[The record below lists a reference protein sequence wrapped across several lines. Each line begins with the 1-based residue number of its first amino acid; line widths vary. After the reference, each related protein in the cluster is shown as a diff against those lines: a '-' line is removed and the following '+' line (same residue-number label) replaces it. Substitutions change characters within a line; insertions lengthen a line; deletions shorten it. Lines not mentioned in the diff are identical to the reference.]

1 MKGERK
7 VPKKPFVENDD
18 PAAYETIMSSLKE
31 NNDDLN
37 TLLNEV
43 RTISDR
49 IGDVC
54 ELTTFK
60 RLEEKLLAL
69 QNSIAEF
76 TKASQPARNQ
86 TTETTPTQ
94 TEQAKPQNPFIGYP
108 ETKNQPMVV
117 KCNKWEEFQNYA
129 KNAETVSFTYRETD
143 RLFEADAVKENQI
156 IAFIG
161 EMPKPDQLLKMW
173 LSGRLGTSEKNVFEG
188 TITKA

>member
-7 VPKKPFVENDD
+7 VPKKTFVENDD
-18 PAAYETIMSSLKE
+18 PASYEMIMSSLKE

-86 TTETTPTQ
+86 ITETTSQ
-94 TEQAKPQNPFIGYP
+94 TEQAEPQNPPSGYP
-108 ETKNQPMVV
+108 EIKNQPMVV

-161 EMPKPDQLLKMW
+161 EMPRPDQLLKMW
-173 LSGRLGTSEKNVFEG
+173 LSGRLGTLEKNVFEG